1 MTLQQLNYIIAVDN
15 ERHFARAAEACHV
28 TQPTLSMMIQK
39 LEEEMDLQIFD
50 RSKQPVMPTSEGI
63 QLIEQARVILQ
74 EVGKFKDIGASVKDT
89 IAGELRV
96 GIIPTLAS
104 YLMPLFISDF
114 LEKYPLVKLIVE
126 EINTQNIIESLKKGS
141 LDVGILATPLHESS
155 LLEQAIFYEEFYLY
169 TPQAQQ
175 KNYIVPEDINPNELL
190 LLEEGHCL
198 RGQVINLCELRRS
211 EDKQLVYQSGSL
223 ETLIH
228 LVDSQQGITILP
240 ELAALRLDKERQKQ
254 LTRFQKPSPV
264 REISLVKHRNFVK
277 SRLIEVLGEEILSH
291 LPKALKKK
299 KEMLVVEL

>member
-39 LEEEMDLQIFD
+39 LEEELDLQIFD
-50 RSKQPVMPTSEGI
+50 RSKQPVMPTSEGL
-63 QLIEQARVILQ
+63 QLIEQARIILQ
-74 EVGKFKDIGASVKDT
+74 EVGKFKDIGAAAKDI

-114 LEKYPLVKLIVE
+114 LEKYPLIKLIVE
-126 EINTQNIIESLKKGS
+126 EINTQNIIESLKKGN
-141 LDVGILATPLHESS
+141 LDVGILATPLNESS
-155 LLEQAIFYEEFYLY
+155 ILEQPLFYEEFYLY
-169 TPQAQQ
+169 TPQAQK
-175 KNYIVPEDINPNELL
+175 KNYIVPEDINPHDLL

-198 RGQVINLCELRRS
+198 RGQVINLCELRRA

-240 ELAALRLDKERQKQ
+240 ELAAIRLDKERQKQ

-277 SRLIEVLGEEILSH
+277 SRLIEVLGEEILGH
-291 LPKALKKK
+291 LPKELKRK

>member
-39 LEEEMDLQIFD
+39 LEEELDLQIFD
-50 RSKQPVMPTSEGI
+50 RSKQPVMPTSEGL
-63 QLIEQARVILQ
+63 QLIEQARIILQ
-74 EVGKFKDIGASVKDT
+74 EVGKFKDIGASAKN
-89 IAGELRV
+89 IISGELRV

-126 EINTQNIIESLKKGS
+126 EINTQNIIESLKRGN
-141 LDVGILATPLHESS
+141 LDVGILATPLNESS
-155 LLEQAIFYEEFYLY
+155 ILEQPLFYEEFYLY
-169 TPQAQQ
+169 TPQAQK
-175 KNYIVPEDINPNELL
+175 KNYIVPEDINPNDLL

-198 RGQVINLCELRRS
+198 RGQVINLCELRRA

-240 ELAALRLDKERQKQ
+240 ELAAFRLDKERQKQ

-277 SRLIEVLGEEILSH
+277 SRLIEVLGEEILGH
-291 LPKALKKK
+291 LPKALKRK